1 MEENRAQTQGLESF
15 LTALASSAPTPG
27 GGGACALAGAL
38 GAALGDMVG
47 ALTVGKRRYAAVEAD
62 VQRLMQQAG
71 ELRQRLLDLID
82 ADAEAFLPLSR
93 AYGLPRDTSAQRA
106 ARETVMEA
114 ALARAAEPPLGIMT
128 ACCAVIDLHAEL
140 LEKGSSLAVSDVGVG
155 VALARAALVG
165 ASLNVFI
172 NTRLMRDRE
181 KAEALNAR
189 AQGML
194 TSHVPLADRVSAAV
208 QLRLTTPREG

>member
-1 MEENRAQTQGLESF
+1 MKRGLLLRF
-15 LTALASSAPTPG
+15 QMWAWAS
-27 GGGACALAGAL
+27 
-38 GAALGDMVG
+38 
-47 ALTVGKRRYAAVEAD
+47 
-62 VQRLMQQAG
+62 RL
-71 ELRQRLLDLID
+71 
-82 ADAEAFLPLSR
+82 
-93 AYGLPRDTSAQRA
+93 
-106 ARETVMEA
+106 
-114 ALARAAEPPLGIMT
+114 
-128 ACCAVIDLHAEL
+128 
-140 LEKGSSLAVSDVGVG
+140 
-155 VALARAALVG
+155 RAALVG